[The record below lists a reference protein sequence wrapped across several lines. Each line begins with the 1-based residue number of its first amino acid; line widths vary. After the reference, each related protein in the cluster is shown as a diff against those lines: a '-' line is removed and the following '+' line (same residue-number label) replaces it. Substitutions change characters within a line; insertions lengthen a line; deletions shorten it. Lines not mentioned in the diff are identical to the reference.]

1 MKLLLEYASQFRYR
15 KKDEKIN
22 CYSNLSIC
30 ILAACSSNTAPV
42 STPAAQEQVFG
53 QTSQAT
59 LNIAQVKQQRDD
71 ALVTFTGK
79 IVRQVENDEYIVADS
94 TGEIEVEIDG
104 HLWNGLK
111 VTAADTIRI
120 SGEVDKEI
128 RRVKVDARSVEKLN

>member
-1 MKLLLEYASQFRYR
+1 MKKLTFTAILASAF
-15 KKDEKIN
+15 
-22 CYSNLSIC
+22 
-30 ILAACSSNTAPV
+30 LAACSSNTASV

-53 QTSQAT
+53 QKSQAT

-79 IVRQVENDEYIVADS
+79 IVRQVESDEYIVADS